1 MLLTVLLAL
10 QQLGTAPAS
19 FPVARVEIA
28 PSEAEV
34 EVGGQVRLAARAL
47 DAGGQPVKDAAIEWF
62 VASGRGRIYSYV
74 VAHEPFLPA
83 FQHLLPLVLV
93 LVEVDEGPRLVGYMV
108 GCRPDEMAF
117 GMRVR
122 VVFERL
128 TERVTLPVWEPER

>member
-62 VASGRGRIYSYV
+62 VASDVGSVDANGIVTGGYSGV
-74 VAHEPFLPA
+74 SRVAA
-83 FQHLLPLVLV
+83 FAKITGQNVHMIV
-93 LVEVDEGPRLVGYMV
+93 
-108 GCRPDEMAF
+108 
-117 GMRVR
+117 
-122 VVFERL
+122 
-128 TERVTLPVWEPER
+128 